1 MTVKRY
7 SINYVGII
15 NRDVEAPGMNE
26 HPYGAWVRHDDAKR
40 DIERLGNELFAARAA
55 LHAEQ
60 KQRAADIKRKDELID
75 ELNERIKRAGLALG
89 FDDPDEYR
97 T

>member
-60 KQRAADIKRKDELID
+60 KQRAADIKRKDELI
-75 ELNERIKRAGLALG
+75 EALNKSAHAAVVALG
-89 FDDPDEYR
+89 FADPDE
-97 T
+97 